1 MRLIIAPDRA
11 KTIDNIRKAATEGN
25 LNYDVEPGDA
35 HLTDEQRDA
44 VIDSYLHRSE
54 QPLFSLHHWTARRM
68 TDTISHFSGSGIELV
83 GWEKLRG
90 LTGGAIVTSNHFNP
104 FDNIVP
110 RRLASKL
117 GKGHL
122 NIVSVPLNFTH
133 PGSLGFIVRNGDVV
147 PINCGHEY
155 MRDHFEPT
163 LRRIFD
169 RGEWLLIY
177 PEQSMWFNYRKPRPC
192 KRGAYLYAARFGVPV
207 ISCFV
212 EMVNEPD
219 CQEPYF
225 HKVRCRLH
233 VLDTIFPD
241 PRLSEKENSTAMCAR
256 DYAQKVRCYE
266 QCYGRQLDY
275 AFSLDDIAGWEPS
288 SADKDLSDEL
298 KQMVKRYEA
307 EKSFH
312 YTPTKSI

>member
-1 MRLIIAPDRA
+1 MRLVIAPGREQ
-11 KTIDNIRKAATEGN
+11 TIENIRLATESGIFN
-25 LNYDVEPGDA
+25 CDVEPNDT
-35 HLTDEQRDA
+35 HLTDEEKK
-44 VIDSYLHRSE
+44 VIISNYLHRGE
-54 QPLFSLHHWTARRM
+54 QSLFRLRHWVARCM
-68 TDTISHFSGSGIELV
+68 TDTISYFSGGCIELV
-83 GWEKLRG
+83 GWEKLRD
-90 LTGGAIVTSNHFNP
+90 LKGGAIVTSNHFNP

-163 LRRIFD
+163 LRRLFD

-192 KRGAYLYAARFGVPV
+192 KRGAYMYAARFGVPV

-212 EMVNEPD
+212 EIVDETD
-219 CQEPYF
+219 YQEPYF

-233 VLDTIFPD
+233 VLDPIFPD
-241 PRLSEKENSTAMCAR
+241 STLPEKENSTAMCAR

-288 SADKDLSDEL
+288 SADNDLSEEL
-298 KQMVKRYEA
+298 KQMVKRHEV
-307 EKSFH
+307 EKFFH
-312 YTPTKSI
+312 YTPTKPI